1 LEELGYQL
9 LAISPDAPAEMSDT
23 IQKKKLTFEL
33 LSDPGLA
40 LARDMGLAF
49 QQPGRE
55 PLPVPAVYIVGADGG
70 IRFQHVDPNF
80 RVRLD
85 NKVILTAAKTLR

>member
-1 LEELGYQL
+1 
-9 LAISPDAPAEMSDT
+9 MRNT
-23 IQKKKLTFEL
+23 IHQEKLTFEL
-33 LSDPGLA
+33 LSDPGLT

-49 QQPGRE
+49 QQPGRK
-55 PLPVPAVYIVGADGG
+55 PLPVPAVYIIGADGG

-85 NKVILTAAKTLR
+85 NQVILAAARTLR